1 MCLKR
6 LTWII
11 FFGDK
16 GMFYTN
22 KVLYQ
27 YNESAIDMEKYGRN
41 SCTVNWR
48 HIYIRYL
55 FVKDRVDKEEF
66 SIEYCN
72 TLAILIDCFTKPLQG
87 SLFWRLREVII
98 GRAHVSI
105 MQYHDPPTE
114 KERIEN
120 HFFGEKP
127 EIEKKVTYAQIIT
140 GGRIGSADGSWW
152 SKLSSKGAGWF

>member
-1 MCLKR
+1 
-6 LTWII
+6 
-11 FFGDK
+11 
-16 GMFYTN
+16 MFYTN

-72 TLAILIDCFTKPLQG
+72 TFVMISDFFTKPLQG
-87 SLFWRLREVII
+87 SLFWRLGEVNM
-98 GRAHVSI
+98 GRVHVNI
-105 MQYHDPPTE
+105 LQDYIPPP
-114 KERIEN
+114 KKYLVEN
-120 HFFGEKP
+120 HVFGE
-127 EIEKKVTYAQIIT
+127 E
-140 GGRIGSADGSWW
+140 
-152 SKLSSKGAGWF
+152 L